1 MQELD
6 FHTLSQAPFLS
17 SQPEPF
23 LAILNRTSPVIL
35 NRTSPVILNRTSPVI
50 LNRTSPVI
58 LNGAGGGVKNLEA
71 EHCHPERQRRIW
83 SSVPVSRI
91 RFFTSFP

>member
-35 NRTSPVILNRTSPVI
+35 N
-50 LNRTSPVI
+50 
-58 LNGAGGGVKNLEA
+58 GAGGGVKNLEA
-71 EHCHPERQRRIW
+71 EHCHPERQRRI
-83 SSVPVSRI
+83 
-91 RFFTSFP
+91 

>member
-35 NRTSPVILNRTSPVI
+35 NGA
-50 LNRTSPVI
+50 SPVI

-91 RFFTSFP
+91 RFFTSFRMTIYHRSE